1 MTERLV
7 DLTSNELYVVGL
19 VETKPSLKKERSNH
33 LPAISF
39 N

>member
-19 VETKPSLKKERSNH
+19 VETKPSLNKNEV
-33 LPAISF
+33 ITYWQ
-39 N
+39 